1 MLAMDPALPAH
12 LEAEEDEDTLED
24 WEEMITSILVSI
36 LLNFYRVCTCLGQ
49 IHVLI
54 KHTVICPR

>member
-1 MLAMDPALPAH
+1 MLAIDPALPAQI

-36 LLNFYRVCTCLGQ
+36 LLNFCVCTCLGQ
-49 IHVLI
+49 RHVLI

>member
-36 LLNFYRVCTCLGQ
+36 LLNFYRVCLPGTNTCLD
-49 IHVLI
+49 
-54 KHTVICPR
+54 